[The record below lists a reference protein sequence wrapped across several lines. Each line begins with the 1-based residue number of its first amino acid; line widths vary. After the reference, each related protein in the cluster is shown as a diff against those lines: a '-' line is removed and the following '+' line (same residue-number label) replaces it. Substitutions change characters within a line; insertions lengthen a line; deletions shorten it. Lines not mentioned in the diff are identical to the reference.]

1 MRLLMFRPTY
11 IGRQV
16 FFLIRYKIDY
26 NLHFHFL
33 SPISYFWALHVTR
46 LHFSFRSKA
55 GLKFGR
61 DKRISCYVIW
71 PTTAQIEC
79 FHSGG
84 QHLYKFIRTKES
96 IYKRKEFN
104 SHWTSLEHKHGR
116 SFHCF
121 GAPYG
126 GCDVMCTL
134 YTWLP
139 NQNVK
144 QMALIFFSFPFFQ
157 YGKNSRCL

>member
-1 MRLLMFRPTY
+1 MPLGFRPTY

-46 LHFSFRSKA
+46 LHFSLRSKA

-61 DKRISCYVIW
+61 DKRISCYATNHCPNRVFSLRW
-71 PTTAQIEC
+71 PASIQI
-79 FHSGG
+79 
-84 QHLYKFIRTKES
+84 IRTKES